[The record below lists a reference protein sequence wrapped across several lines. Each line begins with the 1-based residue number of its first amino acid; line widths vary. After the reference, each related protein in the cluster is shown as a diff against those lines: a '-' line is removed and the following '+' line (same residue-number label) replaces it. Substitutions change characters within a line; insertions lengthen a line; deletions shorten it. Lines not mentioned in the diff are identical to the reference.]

1 MGKTININEKFYITE
16 EDDGFKYKTNLFDP
30 DIENVFIDS
39 IDDDKF
45 LKTSQIYNLFNKSIL
60 YHRYIELTDNS
71 LIDTFKIL
79 IHHYKVLGFTPEQI
93 KERLPSNYMQYKTF
107 KRFLN
112 YMEKENDDVN
122 VSNSALTGDEI
133 LCNFFWKDENIIW
146 LDMVLSYVNEEYRCV
161 IIADFGEEGKIQKQK
176 YFKYSFF
183 ELLRYLESLIKDF
196 SHIFEREKRLR
207 LEELA
212 ETIKKFNIE
221 D

>member
-30 DIENVFIDS
+30 DIETVFIDS

-45 LKTSQIYNLFNKSIL
+45 LKISNIYNLFNKSIL
-60 YHRYIELTDNS
+60 YHRYIDLTDNS
-71 LIDTFKIL
+71 IIDAVKIL
-79 IHHYKVLGFTPEQI
+79 IHYYKDLGFTAEQI

-112 YMEKENDDVN
+112 YMEEENDDVN

-133 LCNFFWKDENIIW
+133 LCNFFWKDENTIW
-146 LDMVLSYVNEEYRCV
+146 LDIVLSYVNEEYRCV

-176 YFKYSFF
+176 KFEDNFF
-183 ELLRYLESLIKDF
+183 EMLRYLELLIDDF
-196 SHIFEREKRLR
+196 YHVFESEKRLR
-207 LEELA
+207 LKELA
-212 ETIKKFNIE
+212 ETIKKFNIKE
-221 D
+221 